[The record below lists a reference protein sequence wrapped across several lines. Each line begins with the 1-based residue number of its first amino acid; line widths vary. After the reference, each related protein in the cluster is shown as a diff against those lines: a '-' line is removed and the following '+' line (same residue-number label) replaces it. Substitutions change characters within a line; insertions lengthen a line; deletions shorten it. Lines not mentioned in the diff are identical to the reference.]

1 MNTMGAKSY
10 ILAAAVLAVVLGS
23 MWVGARLERA
33 GSVEDAL
40 EAVTKAKENANE
52 VDKLDSSGL
61 LDALTGGVQ

>member
-1 MNTMGAKSY
+1 MIHKIGG
-10 ILAAAVLAVVLGS
+10 IAAAVILVIAAS

>member
-1 MNTMGAKSY
+1 MGGKAY

-52 VDKLDSSGL
+52 VDKLDGNGL